1 MTPKCFVAGTAVVT
15 SVGLVAIE
23 HIKPGD
29 MVLAENEET
38 GEIAYKE
45 VVRTFT
51 NTTEEL
57 THVTITTQDGQV
69 ETIDATP
76 QHPFYVEGKGWVE
89 ASALHVGMVV
99 WLADGTKAVVTD
111 VVTEGLEEPVTVY
124 NFEVA
129 DFHTYFVGDSGVL
142 VHNTCP
148 QNSTGTSQQNNA
160 GTSQVQQNYQ
170 QGKQFQALKEQD
182 IKARSTVDADTYA
195 HEVTLRPLDA
205 NGNPMMEGSI
215 RVDGIAF
222 ENGTPKIYEMK
233 SSQSAPFTRN
243 QTKAGYADNGATLSR
258 DYIVVGT
265 AGGETWTGQKIPK
278 GTSIEVLRP

>member
-57 THVTITTQDGQV
+57 THVTITTEDGQV

-89 ASALHVGMVV
+89 ASALHAGMVV

-124 NFEVA
+124 NFEVT

-142 VHNTCP
+142 VHNKCNGENHHIASDKSVVSGYTE
-148 QNSTGTSQQNNA
+148 Q
-160 GTSQVQQNYQ
+160 YQ
-170 QGKQFQALKEQD
+170 QVFDQAGMSLQDPANIIYLEGHHGAHTTAYKDYVLNAITEAVGNKTGEEARQALTSTLNRIAEQ
-182 IKARSTVDADTYA
+182 
-195 HEVTLRPLDA
+195 LRQ
-205 NGNPMMEGSI
+205 NPRMPY
-215 RVDGIAF
+215 R
-222 ENGTPKIYEMK
+222 
-233 SSQSAPFTRN
+233 
-243 QTKAGYADNGATLSR
+243 
-258 DYIVVGT
+258 
-265 AGGETWTGQKIPK
+265 GGM
-278 GTSIEVLRP
+278 